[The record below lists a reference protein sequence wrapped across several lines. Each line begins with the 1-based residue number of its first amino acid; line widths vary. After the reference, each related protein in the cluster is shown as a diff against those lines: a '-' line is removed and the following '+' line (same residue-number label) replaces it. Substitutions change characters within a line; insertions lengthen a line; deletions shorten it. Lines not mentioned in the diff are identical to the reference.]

1 MRKITVL
8 GAGRVGSAI
17 ARDLAGEFEVTVAD
31 ISEEALARTA
41 DQMDITT
48 VVADLSSAADVER
61 VVSQADLVVGAVPG
75 HMGFSTVRSV
85 LEAGKHIVD
94 ISFFDEDPFLLDEL
108 AWKRNLVALV
118 DCGIAPGCGN
128 IILGRLQSTMGRI
141 DRFTCYV
148 GGLPVE
154 RTWPYEYKAVFSPL
168 DVIEEYTRPARFVV
182 GGEVVTMPAL
192 SGIELLDFDGVG
204 TLEAFNTDGLRS
216 LLVTAEIPEM
226 KEKTLRY
233 PGHAERMRM
242 LRDSGFFSKEEVE
255 LGGCRL
261 RPLDLTARLL
271 LRSWTLQSGEEDL
284 TVMRVQVDGMEGG
297 RHVSRKYELLDRYDR
312 VTGTTSMA
320 RTTGYTCTAAVR
332 VVAEGLYTRKG
343 ISPPEFLGR
352 QPGCYEAVMG
362 HLEARGVRFVESVKP
377 A

>member
-1 MRKITVL
+1 MRKVVVL

-17 ARDLAGEFEVTVAD
+17 ARDLAGDFEVTVAD

-41 DQMDITT
+41 DQMKMET

-61 VVSQADLVVGAVPG
+61 VISEADLVVGAVPG
-75 HMGFSTVRSV
+75 HMGFATVRTV
-85 LEAGKHIVD
+85 LDAGKPIVD

-108 AWKRNLVALV
+108 ARDRGLVALV

-128 IILGRLQSTMGRI
+128 IILGRLQQKMERI

-192 SGIELLDFDGVG
+192 TGIELLDFDGVG

-216 LLVTAEIPEM
+216 LLVTAGIPDM

-242 LRDSGFFSKEEVE
+242 LRESGFFSKETVEVE
-255 LGGCRL
+255 GCRL

-284 TVMRVQVDGMEGG
+284 TVMRVQVDGVEGG
-297 RHVSRKYELLDRYDR
+297 RQVSRKYELLDRFDP

-320 RTTGYTCTAAVR
+320 RTTGYTCTAVVR
-332 VVAEGLYTRKG
+332 VVAEGLYTREG

-352 QPGCYEAVMG
+352 EPGCYEAVMR
-362 HLEARGVRFVESVKP
+362 HLEARGVRFVESVVP